1 MTVAVREPVQLR
13 DAERRVVLAP
23 VSWSLYQ
30 QILRELG
37 DNRGTRL
44 AYDDGRLEIMS
55 PSDFHEDVKKIVARL
70 IEAYADASGIDIQ
83 GYGAW
88 TMNREAMK
96 KGLEPDECYYVQSFP
111 AIASKRGLDLAVD
124 PPPDLAIE
132 VDISRST
139 LPKHPIY
146 AALGVPE
153 VWRYDGKRFRIL
165 RRTDAGDYAESPQ
178 SGCFPDF
185 PIEAVNRFVAIG
197 LESHQPAAV
206 RALREWL
213 KGQAPDRP

>member
-1 MTVAVREPVQLR
+1 MTLAVRELVQQR
-13 DAERRVVLAP
+13 EAETRVVLEP

-37 DNRGTRL
+37 DSRGKRL

-70 IEAYADASGIDIQ
+70 IEAYADAMGIDIH
-83 GYGAW
+83 GYGSL
-88 TMNREAMK
+88 TMDREALK
-96 KGLEPDECYYVQSFP
+96 KGIEPDECYYVQSFP
-111 AIASKRGLDLAVD
+111 AIANKRGVDLTVD

-132 VDISRST
+132 IDISRST
-139 LPKHPIY
+139 LPKQPIY

-153 VWRYDGKRFRIL
+153 VWRYDGKRFGIL
-165 RRTDAGDYAESPQ
+165 RRSPSGGYEPSQ
-178 SGCFPDF
+178 HSGCFPDL
-185 PIEAVNRFVAIG
+185 PIDELNRFVGIG
-197 LESHQPAAV
+197 LASRQPAAL

-213 KGQAPDRP
+213 NAQGRR